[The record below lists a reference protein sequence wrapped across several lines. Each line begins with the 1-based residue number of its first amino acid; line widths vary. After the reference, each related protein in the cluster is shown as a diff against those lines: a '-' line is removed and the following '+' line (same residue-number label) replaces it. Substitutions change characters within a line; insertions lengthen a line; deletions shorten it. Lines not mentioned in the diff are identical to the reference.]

1 MVRTLKCA
9 TLASLCVVL
18 LGCPSLLKKQ
28 GEDGGGTDSGPAAS
42 ASAAEAAAPT
52 AASND
57 ADVTHYP
64 GQNPGNN
71 ETLNV
76 RTMVAART
84 EASTTG
90 GKLVTELKPGMQTT
104 KLADHEGFD
113 LVTFTDPSNPS
124 NKLEGWV
131 HATAFGAIPVVHV
144 DGGVVTTDGGSTP
157 VAVDAGACKPL
168 DLKKSGNACAAGYT
182 TCGAACRLQCSK
194 DADCCIS
201 GAVCQAGT
209 CLGKGAAPCAH

>member
-28 GEDGGGTDSGPAAS
+28 GEDAGGGDAGPAAS

-57 ADVTHYP
+57 AEVTHYP
-64 GQNPGNN
+64 DQAAGNN
-71 ETLNV
+71 ETLTTHV
-76 RTMVAART
+76 MVAART

-90 GKLVTELKPGMQTT
+90 GKLVTELKPGTATQ

-113 LVTFTDPSNPS
+113 LVTFADPTNPS

-131 HATAFGAIPVVHV
+131 HATAFGAAPVVHG
-144 DGGVVTTDGGSTP
+144 DGGATP

-168 DLKKSGNACAAGYT
+168 DLKKSGTACPAGYAA
-182 TCGAACRLQCSK
+182 CGVACRLQCSK
-194 DADCCIS
+194 DADCCIAGATCS
-201 GAVCQAGT
+201 GGT
-209 CLGKGAAPCAH
+209 CLGKGATPCAH